1 MKLETI
7 SARVP
12 DYAIP
17 DFIAYCERHRMT
29 QSEVIRRAIAR
40 YVEAD
45 ESASNYELAMAAVIE
60 DSCRSYSP
68 RTGREIKPRTRR
80 WASHL
85 MEQHRMLHDAFFE
98 SNSAHCENS
107 TTPPSP

>member
-17 DFIAYCERHRMT
+17 DFISFCDRRRMT

-60 DSCRSYSP
+60 DSCRKYSV
-68 RTGREIKPRTRR
+68 RNGQEIKPRSRR
-80 WASHL
+80 WAAHL
-85 MEQHRMLHDAFFE
+85 MEQHRMLHDAYYE
-98 SNSAHCENS
+98 ANSAHCEDS